1 MDMVELS
8 KKTRF
13 RCPECSNYI
22 NGTIQANG
30 NVTGTCKVCKSVISF
45 KQCTTK
51 EKRIRVIKK

>member
-1 MDMVELS
+1 MVELS

-22 NGTIQANG
+22 NGIIQANG